1 MTIFIC
7 LDDRG
12 GIRFN
17 GRRQSR
23 DIRVLEDMAA
33 RVTGELW
40 ITPFSGKLFHMA
52 GIPCHVMGDEPM
64 TGEAIFLEEIP
75 SEELLAQ
82 ADTLTVYRWNRH
94 YPADV
99 RFDADL
105 SSFTLQ
111 RTENFP
117 GSSHETIT
125 KEVYAL

>member
-7 LDDRG
+7 LDDRN

-40 ITPFSGKLFHMA
+40 IKPFSGKLFHMA
-52 GIPCHVMGDEPM
+52 GIPCHVMGDEAM

-94 YPADV
+94 YPAD
-99 RFDADL
+99 L
-105 SSFTLQ
+105 SWETIPGQLIS
-111 RTENFP
+111 REDFP
-117 GSSHETIT
+117 GKSHETIT
-125 KEVYAL
+125 REVYAL

>member
-33 RVTGELW
+33 RVTGDLW

-94 YPADV
+94 YPAD
-99 RFDADL
+99 L
-105 SSFTLQ
+105 SWETIPGQLVS
-111 RTENFP
+111 REDFP
-117 GSSHETIT
+117 GKSHETIT
-125 KEVYAL
+125 REVYAL